1 MEYDLIIP
9 FFNDQKYLVR
19 FQKQVNNQHLL
30 PKNLIFIDDC
40 NKDKNLK
47 KKLEK

>member
-1 MEYDLIIP
+1 MENDLIIP
-9 FFNDQKYLVR
+9 FFNDQKYLKR
-19 FQKQVNNQHLL
+19 FQKQINHQKLL

-47 KKLEK
+47 KKN